1 MINDRVGA
9 VLTCERLPL
18 GHGID
23 TDHQA
28 RAAKPRARDRHQP
41 DRSQRENCHG
51 ATDRNVGVLGG
62 HKTGREHVTAVDG
75 AFFAHIGRDMC
86 QVRVSV
92 VDVEVLSEY
101 AILDVGKFPSAQGG
115 ARLRWMPR
123 LRSVVAPIRGDRTDY
138 HPVSGFEMPDLGAH
152 FLNEANRL
160 MSEGKIF
167 PRANGAVHGMRIGG
181 TNQSMGGPY
190 DRIVGPWLGYGLVG
204 ELHVA
209 ESLHD
214 ECLHGD
220 SPSW

>member
-23 TDHQA
+23 ADHQA
-28 RAAKPRARDRHQP
+28 RAAKPRARDRHQS
-41 DRSQRENCHG
+41 DRSQRKHCHG
-51 ATDRNVGVLGG
+51 AADRNVGVLGS
-62 HKTGREHVTAVDG
+62 HKTGRKHVTAVYG

-92 VDVEVLSEY
+92 VHVEVLGEY
-101 AILDVGKFPSAQGG
+101 SILDVGKLPSAQCG
-115 ARLRWMPR
+115 ARLRWMPC
-123 LRSVVAPIRGDRTDY
+123 LRSVVTPIRGDRTDY
-138 HPVSGFEMPDLGAH
+138 HPVSGFEEPDLGAH
-152 FLNEANRL
+152 FLNQADRL

-167 PRANGAVHGMRIGG
+167 PRANGTVHGVRIGRAD
-181 TNQSMGGPY
+181 QSMGGLY
-190 DRIVGPWLGYGLVG
+190 NRIVGPWLGYGLVG
-204 ELHVA
+204 ELHTA

-220 SPSW
+220 SPS